1 VGHESIDVVRSS
13 VCEGAGVR
21 PGAGRRIVR
30 FGTCDFVGAISPRHE
45 DHAVW
50 EESCRLVI
58 SRGVEATGCCP
69 GPSGGI
75 IEFGTREWDATGILS
90 PHHEHFAIAQK
101 SFCIE
106 YPR

>member
-1 VGHESIDVVRSS
+1 
-13 VCEGAGVR
+13 
-21 PGAGRRIVR
+21 
-30 FGTCDFVGAISPRHE
+30 VGAISPRHE
-45 DHAVW
+45 HHAVW

-58 SRGVEATGCCP
+58 SRGVEVTGCCP
-69 GPSGGI
+69 GPGGGI

-106 YPR
+106 YPRRVEAAG